1 MEITQRTAT
10 MEDADILLTWRN
22 HPNTRKFSRN
32 PEKILVRQHIR
43 WLADRLG
50 KTQLQPFYLFI
61 EDGRAIAMSRLD
73 AVPESIQKY
82 QISILVDPDRHG
94 EGLGTK
100 ILSLTCES
108 FFHMYPE
115 NTIVAYINRN
125 NHVSQKLFI
134 KAGFKLK
141 SSLDEFQYFEK
152 SLN

>member
-115 NTIVAYINRN
+115 NTIVAYINLN

-134 KAGFKLK
+134 KAGFRLK